1 MGENLHSF
9 NIAKLSLNAVYFKLL
24 TANYCFHE
32 TEQIFISLQDN
43 IQKMLQH
50 GVNTQRLD

>member
-24 TANYCFHE
+24 TANYCFYE
-32 TEQIFISLQDN
+32 TGQIFISLQDN
-43 IQKMLQH
+43 IQKML
-50 GVNTQRLD
+50 RFD